1 MSKDRV
7 VKDELIGR
15 NVTIKKCTDK
25 EWTNKSGKI
34 IDETKN
40 TFLLEVGN
48 ENKRIAKNIAIFEI
62 EYDNDKKIV
71 DGNRLLYRPEDR
83 VKKAR

>member
-1 MSKDRV
+1 MVIFKI

-15 NVTIKKCTDK
+15 NVTIRKCTDK
-25 EWTNKSGKI
+25 RWINVSGRI

-40 TFLLEVGN
+40 TFLLEVGD
-48 ENKRIAKNIAIFEI
+48 ENKRIAKNIAIFEF
-62 EYDNDKKIV
+62 EYDDNKTIV
-71 DGNRLLYRPEDR
+71 EGSRLLYKPEDR